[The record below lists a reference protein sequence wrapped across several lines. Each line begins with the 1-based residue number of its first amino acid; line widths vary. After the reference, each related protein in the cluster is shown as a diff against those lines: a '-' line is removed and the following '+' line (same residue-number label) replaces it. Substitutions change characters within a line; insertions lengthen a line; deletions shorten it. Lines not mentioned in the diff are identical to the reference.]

1 MADLKLN
8 ITVDNAHQGHLQ
20 SKIHIESASDF
31 VVLSLTLSLLS
42 DNDFAIINTEKNI
55 TRLDLL
61 DNAIKSNIV
70 CIERPQLLYNKRIV
84 FCPMSTT
91 STYASV
97 QILATAQITTDIVS
111 TVYILLCT
119 CASYPPDE
127 VNSSSVKNNTGGF
140 IAQNTSLTVMVPAQ
154 RIG

>member
-55 TRLDLL
+55 TRLD
-61 DNAIKSNIV
+61 
-70 CIERPQLLYNKRIV
+70 
-84 FCPMSTT
+84 
-91 STYASV
+91 
-97 QILATAQITTDIVS
+97 
-111 TVYILLCT
+111 
-119 CASYPPDE
+119 
-127 VNSSSVKNNTGGF
+127 
-140 IAQNTSLTVMVPAQ
+140 
-154 RIG
+154 